1 MSYTLYLKPEDDARE
16 MYMNAA
22 DKYNKTPRTERDAGF
37 DLFTAAALVQESGVT
52 KLSQQ
57 VVAGLYD
64 ILAGRFSAYFMMPR
78 SSISKTPLRM
88 ANSIGLIDAGYR
100 GTLIGAVDNIGED
113 VYMVESNT
121 RLFQIVAPN
130 LGFFERVVVVEDI
143 PGGPTSRGDG
153 GFGSTGK

>member
-1 MSYTLYLKPEDDARE
+1 MSDRLYLKPDDAVRE
-16 MYMNAA
+16 LYMNAA
-22 DKYNKTPRTERDAGF
+22 DKYNTTPRNERDAGF
-37 DLFTAAALVQESGVT
+37 DLFTAAATVQESGVT

-64 ILAGRFSAYFMMPR
+64 VLAGKFTAYFMMPR

-100 GTLIGAVDNIGED
+100 GTLIGVVDNIGED
-113 VYMVESNT
+113 NYTVEANT

-130 LGFFERVVVVEDI
+130 LDLFERVVIVEDI
-143 PGGPTSRGDG
+143 PGGPTVRGGG